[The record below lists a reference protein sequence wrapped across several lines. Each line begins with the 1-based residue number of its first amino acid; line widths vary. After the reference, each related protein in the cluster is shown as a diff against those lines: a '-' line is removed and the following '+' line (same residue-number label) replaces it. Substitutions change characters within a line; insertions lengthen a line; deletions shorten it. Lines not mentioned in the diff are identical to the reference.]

1 MEYRLARNPFHT
13 AQYHLNMSTRYWLLK
28 AEPDSRLVKGR
39 DVKVTHVR
47 FLLPPIFSFR
57 SSSAFERIKTS
68 SWEGVRNYE
77 ARNLMKEMQVGE
89 KGRTLYMG
97 DPSRA
102 LMHPRQCFI
111 ILTVEIQVSNRVDK
125 GQRSLVNH
133 SFPRNCCLRRGG

>member
-1 MEYRLARNPFHT
+1 M
-13 AQYHLNMSTRYWLLK
+13 
-28 AEPDSRLVKGR
+28 D
-39 DVKVTHVR
+39 D
-47 FLLPPIFSFR
+47 
-57 SSSAFERIKTS
+57 FERTKTS

-97 DPSRA
+97 DPFRA

-111 ILTVEIQVSNRVDK
+111 ILTVEIQVSVRVDK

-133 SFPRNCCLRRGG
+133 SFLRNCCLCRGG